1 MIEIRIQNHAT
12 VARSR
17 RRIARFLPASILRS
31 RVEEA
36 LAERLRENLA
46 DEGIEAE
53 IRVVDG

>member
-1 MIEIRIQNHAT
+1 M
-12 VARSR
+12 
-17 RRIARFLPASILRS
+17 LRN